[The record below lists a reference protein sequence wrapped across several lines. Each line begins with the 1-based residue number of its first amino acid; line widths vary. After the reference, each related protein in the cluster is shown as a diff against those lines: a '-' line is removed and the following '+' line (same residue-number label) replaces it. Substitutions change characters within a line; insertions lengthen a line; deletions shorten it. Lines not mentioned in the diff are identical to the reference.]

1 MIRILKKIF
10 TSFVILSF
18 INSIAF
24 AQSVSNN
31 TLPTNPNVIS
41 GSANISQTANKLT
54 VNQNTDKLITNWSSF
69 NIGKDA
75 TVQFVQPS
83 STSSALNRVTSSDP
97 SYIFGTLQANG
108 KIILINPNGVLF
120 ANGAKVD
127 VGSIIA
133 STLKMADKDY
143 LSDQLIFEKDNLA
156 GTIQNDGTIR
166 AFAGG
171 TVALIGSQVTNNGKI
186 KTKQGTTALLAGDKV
201 TLTLNGNRLIK
212 YTIDQ
217 GALNSLVENNNAI
230 IAKEGVVI
238 LSAKGLNLLSKSVVN
253 NTGSIEAKGF
263 SQSGGKIYLDGD
275 QTTNS
280 GKLVASS
287 KNNSGGLIQVTADEI
302 KLTSTASLDASGATG
317 GGNILVGGSYQNS
330 NPTVRQSRK
339 TIIEGGSVLNASA
352 TKDGDGGTIVAWSD
366 INNPDSITSAQG
378 TFLATGGLNS
388 GNGGNIETSGHY
400 LSTDLINVNASG
412 LGTSGTWLLD
422 PYNITIG
429 SSSSGTTYAANFI
442 PTSTS
447 VIKASDIV
455 ASLNSGTSVIITT
468 GSAGSDSGDITISNS
483 TPISKTAGGDA
494 TLTLEA
500 ARNITVGTSSAIT
513 STSGTLGIT
522 LKSAT
527 ASAATTGGVRI
538 GSNLT
543 SNGGDILIGGGQ
555 GIAVNGIGYAQNY
568 AGGSSDQTS
577 SAIQINAVTI
587 SSGAGKIV
595 LNGEN
600 KISTSGGNISVNNP
614 AGVYIAPNSNITST
628 TGSIYSTTK
637 SSGPK
642 EFALAID
649 QTSSS
654 ITTINSTSGGSIR
667 LDATNSVTPTVAM
680 GLTNSGQRATIRFSS
695 LPTVAGLFI
704 LINGSI
710 QPVTYTAETNVA
722 CTVSITNCGFL
733 TVSGSNSSYQNAIY
747 GSSTAVT
754 KATYVT
760 VAGKTKGYDGLD
772 TALNL
777 TSSDFTKESLITW
790 PTLFTDTY
798 IAANYNFKTSSK
810 NVGSYSSLTDYNSSG
825 TTPATYTDGTGI
837 YAIGWTYTSPYT
849 ITAKTLTTT
858 LASTVP
864 KEYNATLAA
873 TLSNSNF
880 SVPTGVS
887 GETISVTKTTGTYDN
902 KNVGTGKTVT
912 ANLASG
918 DYSITGTNA
927 LLSNYTLTTG
937 DVTGNVGTITQK
949 ALTMSGLSV
958 PSSKVYDGTITAV
971 VTDNKVFTGS
981 ETAGTGTTSDGK
993 WYTGDT
999 VNFTGTATGT
1009 YNFKDV
1015 STATTVTYGG
1025 LSLTGAQAGNYSLTQ
1040 QTPAAATITQKTVGL
1055 LASKTYDGNTSLTD
1069 RVTVTTD
1076 ISGEALTY
1084 TGATANDSHVAT
1096 SSKYING
1103 ITLAN
1108 GTGGLATNYK
1118 LPTLNNANAPV
1129 TITAATL
1136 TPTISNTSVTKEYD
1150 GTTATSITPTY
1161 SFSGFVSG
1169 DSGAT
1174 LANTSKL
1181 YNSAHVAS
1189 ANSVT
1194 VSGLSISG
1202 ITGSNSSATTDYALD
1217 STSKNVSAAITAKTL
1232 TPTLTNTSV
1241 TKEYDSTRATS
1252 ITPTYSFSGFVSGDT
1267 DATLTYDTK
1276 LYNSKN
1282 VNDANKVTVSGLGIN
1297 SITGNKSSLASDYS
1311 LSSSSKDVAATITTK
1326 TLTVSGITAANKD
1339 FDGTTAATVSTS
1351 GAVYSGKVTGDSVTV
1366 STTGIFASAEVGTGK
1381 TVNLT
1386 NTYTGTDVTNYNI
1399 TNQSTTTA
1407 NITLPEEKKTTTNSK
1422 KVKCELED
1430 CNKNKLVSGEIVI
1443 VKKNIFNDDKAIV
1456 TPISI
1461 KPDIQQTP
1469 LTKPRDSLV
1478 KIIILKPGAEPIV
1491 DKEYQVTIRG
1501 NDAILKEN
1509 MDVAD
1514 KTITSP
1520 GKSIGSARFSIEND
1534 KGKILEYNLVVRESG
1549 LEIRP
1554 LSFEALQF
1562 ADKNKATVVGA
1573 AMIDVVNNLKLSV
1586 DSIKTIILDLI
1597 IDKVFEE
1604 AMFNSKGANKNIFNV
1619 NYY

>member
-1 MIRILKKIF
+1 
-10 TSFVILSF
+10 
-18 INSIAF
+18 
-24 AQSVSNN
+24 
-31 TLPTNPNVIS
+31 
-41 GSANISQTANKLT
+41 
-54 VNQNTDKLITNWSSF
+54 
-69 NIGKDA
+69 
-75 TVQFVQPS
+75 
-83 STSSALNRVTSSDP
+83 
-97 SYIFGTLQANG
+97 
-108 KIILINPNGVLF
+108 
-120 ANGAKVD
+120 
-127 VGSIIA
+127 
-133 STLKMADKDY
+133 
-143 LSDQLIFEKDNLA
+143 
-156 GTIQNDGTIR
+156 
-166 AFAGG
+166 
-171 TVALIGSQVTNNGKI
+171 
-186 KTKQGTTALLAGDKV
+186 
-201 TLTLNGNRLIK
+201 
-212 YTIDQ
+212 
-217 GALNSLVENNNAI
+217 
-230 IAKEGVVI
+230 
-238 LSAKGLNLLSKSVVN
+238 
-253 NTGSIEAKGF
+253 
-263 SQSGGKIYLDGD
+263 
-275 QTTNS
+275 
-280 GKLVASS
+280 
-287 KNNSGGLIQVTADEI
+287 
-302 KLTSTASLDASGATG
+302 
-317 GGNILVGGSYQNS
+317 
-330 NPTVRQSRK
+330 
-339 TIIEGGSVLNASA
+339 
-352 TKDGDGGTIVAWSD
+352 
-366 INNPDSITSAQG
+366 
-378 TFLATGGLNS
+378 
-388 GNGGNIETSGHY
+388 
-400 LSTDLINVNASG
+400 
-412 LGTSGTWLLD
+412 LD

-429 SSSSGTTYAANFI
+429 SPIAGTTYSNNFT
-442 PTSTS
+442 PSATST
-447 VIKASDIV
+447 ILASSINT
-455 ASLNSGTSVIITT
+455 SLNSGTSVIITT

-568 AGGSSDQTS
+568 AGGSSDKTS

-710 QPVTYTAETNVA
+710 QPVTYTAELNAA
-722 CTVSITNCGFL
+722 CTVSITNCGFV
-733 TVSGSNSSYQNAIY
+733 TVAGSNNSYQNAIY
-747 GSSTAVT
+747 GSSTAAT

-760 VAGKTKGYDGLD
+760 VAGKTKGYDGSD

-777 TSSDFTKESLITW
+777 TSSDFTKESLIIW
-790 PTLFTDTY
+790 PSLFTNTY

-849 ITAKTLTTT
+849 ITAKILTTT

-864 KEYNATLAA
+864 KEYNATPTA

-887 GETISVTKTTGTYDN
+887 GETISVTKTAGTYDN

-918 DYSITGTNA
+918 DYLITGTGA

-958 PSSKVYDGTITAV
+958 PSSKVYDGTRTAV

-999 VNFTGTATGT
+999 VDFTGTATGT

-1076 ISGEALTY
+1076 ISGEAITY

-1241 TKEYDSTRATS
+1241 TKEYDSTTATS

-1443 VKKNIFNDDKAIV
+1443 VKKNIFNDDKATV

-1562 ADKNKATVVGA
+1562 ADKNKATVAGA

-1604 AMFNSKGANKNIFNV
+1604 AMFNSKGTNKNIFNV